1 MKHLFTVL
9 LAILSISL
17 TSVAA
22 PYTMKG
28 TVVDELGEKLT
39 GVSVSVKGTARGT
52 TTDLSGQFSLQVS
65 NGETLQ
71 FSYVGYSP
79 VNIKVNGQP
88 SVEVKMAPANDQLDE
103 LVVVGYGTQSK
114 RTVSSSIASIGG
126 ATLEGAPINTVGDG
140 LKGKIAGVRVFN
152 TDNSPG
158 SEPTFLVRGGTS
170 ISQSNNPLVLVD
182 GIERSMAGI
191 NPNDIESIEVL
202 KDAASSAIYGSRA
215 SNGVVLITTKKGK
228 QGKMR
233 ITFEAGLAHQ
243 NTERMIEYLTAEEAV
258 PLMRDRWASN
268 PNPGRLYQDGYAY
281 SSANTDKSKFSTR
294 YLKDGEQI
302 PAGWKSCIDPL
313 DPTKTLIFEDNDWAG
328 ECFRPALWQNYYL
341 GVEGGSDF
349 LNYNASLGY
358 ADDSGVAVGSGFNR
372 FSARTNVVAKIRKN
386 LKFTSSMDFSQTN
399 TEAYA
404 SQYQVITRG
413 MMIPATQRKYYVS
426 DDQWY
431 GTPTPGPNSS
441 SPGPLFYSYY
451 NDNTNRVNRTGLV
464 GTLDWEPLKLWHI
477 VASGSFFNNQGYKDS
492 FHRADPLVGTR
503 KATASNTDIQR
514 YKFELYS
521 NYSFALAE
529 KNNFNLLAG
538 YSFQNYSSRTFS
550 GSTDGHSTDKITTLN
565 AGTNPSATSLIES
578 DVNIGYFGRINY
590 DYDKRYLLTLTC
602 REDGSSRFA
611 KGHRWGFFPG
621 ASAGWVMSSEEFMR
635 DINWLNNFKWRVSYG
650 QTGNNSVGY
659 YDALG
664 LYDITTKYDGSSSLV
679 TSAMPNFDLTWEK
692 TTQLDAG
699 FDVAVLNNRVSLG
712 FDYFNKITDN
722 LITTKTLPN
731 TSGFTSVLT
740 NLGKVR
746 FRGFDLEV
754 NTRNIVTDKF
764 EWSSRFTMTYVKN
777 KVLKLPEG
785 EGSAKRDKNRVGG
798 YTVKMADGSTI
809 EFGGR
814 AEGEPLGRIYGYK
827 HAYIITTKEQAE
839 KANYDASSKGWDWT
853 TGKKMGV
860 GKKTIGDYEWCDLN
874 GDGIINGSDMYEL
887 GNTMPTTTGGLGNTF
902 TYGGLSLNVYLDF
915 ALGHSISNG
924 YLQRQM
930 CNFMGG
936 NTSLPR
942 EILKAWNVGD
952 DPSTAKYAR
961 FSGNDSDDLNKNY
974 RDNSDIFV
982 QKADYLCIRE
992 VSLSYM
998 LPNKWVRKA
1007 GMSDVRLSLAG
1018 NNLHYFTD
1026 VIGLSPEMGTAN
1038 SYATNFNTYPP
1049 IRKFSFNVKVTF

>member
-399 TEAYA
+399 TQAYA

-426 DDQWY
+426 DDQW
-431 GTPTPGPNSS
+431 
-441 SPGPLFYSYY
+441 
-451 NDNTNRVNRTGLV
+451 
-464 GTLDWEPLKLWHI
+464 
-477 VASGSFFNNQGYKDS
+477 
-492 FHRADPLVGTR
+492 
-503 KATASNTDIQR
+503 
-514 YKFELYS
+514 
-521 NYSFALAE
+521 
-529 KNNFNLLAG
+529 
-538 YSFQNYSSRTFS
+538 
-550 GSTDGHSTDKITTLN
+550 
-565 AGTNPSATSLIES
+565 
-578 DVNIGYFGRINY
+578 
-590 DYDKRYLLTLTC
+590 
-602 REDGSSRFA
+602 
-611 KGHRWGFFPG
+611 
-621 ASAGWVMSSEEFMR
+621 
-635 DINWLNNFKWRVSYG
+635 
-650 QTGNNSVGY
+650 
-659 YDALG
+659 
-664 LYDITTKYDGSSSLV
+664 
-679 TSAMPNFDLTWEK
+679 
-692 TTQLDAG
+692 
-699 FDVAVLNNRVSLG
+699 
-712 FDYFNKITDN
+712 
-722 LITTKTLPN
+722 
-731 TSGFTSVLT
+731 
-740 NLGKVR
+740 
-746 FRGFDLEV
+746 
-754 NTRNIVTDKF
+754 
-764 EWSSRFTMTYVKN
+764 
-777 KVLKLPEG
+777 
-785 EGSAKRDKNRVGG
+785 
-798 YTVKMADGSTI
+798 
-809 EFGGR
+809 
-814 AEGEPLGRIYGYK
+814 
-827 HAYIITTKEQAE
+827 
-839 KANYDASSKGWDWT
+839 
-853 TGKKMGV
+853 
-860 GKKTIGDYEWCDLN
+860 
-874 GDGIINGSDMYEL
+874 
-887 GNTMPTTTGGLGNTF
+887 
-902 TYGGLSLNVYLDF
+902 
-915 ALGHSISNG
+915 
-924 YLQRQM
+924 
-930 CNFMGG
+930 
-936 NTSLPR
+936 
-942 EILKAWNVGD
+942 
-952 DPSTAKYAR
+952 
-961 FSGNDSDDLNKNY
+961 
-974 RDNSDIFV
+974 
-982 QKADYLCIRE
+982 
-992 VSLSYM
+992 
-998 LPNKWVRKA
+998 
-1007 GMSDVRLSLAG
+1007 
-1018 NNLHYFTD
+1018 
-1026 VIGLSPEMGTAN
+1026 
-1038 SYATNFNTYPP
+1038 
-1049 IRKFSFNVKVTF
+1049 